1 MPDLTVNGWHD
12 HAKEMRK
19 LRDDNKAKWPQAVA
33 STPSMDRLIAWAER
47 HEERVA
53 KHGDK
58 AAHKQSHAE
67 LKDLGL
73 EVHE

>member
-1 MPDLTVNGWHD
+1 MPDLTVNGWHE
-12 HAKEMRK
+12 HAKAMRK
-19 LRDDNKAKWPQAVA
+19 LRDENKAKWPEAVA

-47 HEERVA
+47 HEARVA

-58 AAHKQSHAE
+58 AHKESHDE
-67 LKDLGL
+67 LKSLGL